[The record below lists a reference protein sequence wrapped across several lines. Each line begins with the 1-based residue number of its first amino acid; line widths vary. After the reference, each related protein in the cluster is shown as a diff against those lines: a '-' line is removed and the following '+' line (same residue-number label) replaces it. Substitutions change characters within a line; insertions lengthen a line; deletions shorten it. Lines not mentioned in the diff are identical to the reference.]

1 MKNMKKLKNMK
12 KWLFLPLALCLSLAL
27 AACDGSSLSGLD
39 GSGQTEIFSGIE
51 SVTENTAEAESV
63 PDTTPESVAENTTE
77 AESVTENVP
86 ETETITESVPDT
98 TPESVTEPVPESV
111 PETEDPAVSVTEN
124 GVYTTKEDVA
134 LYIHLYDRLPENF
147 ITKTQARDLGW
158 PGGDLEPYAPG
169 KCIGGDRF
177 GNYEGLLPANHQ
189 YKECDINTLGA
200 KKRGAERLIYS
211 TDLSA
216 GENLIYYTG
225 DHYESFTLLY
235 GVE

>member
-1 MKNMKKLKNMK
+1 MKNMK
-12 KWLFLPLALCLSLAL
+12 KWLFLPLALCLALAL
-27 AACDGSSLSGLD
+27 AACDGSLLSAPD
-39 GSGQTEIFSGIE
+39 GIGQTEIFSGIE
-51 SVTENTAEAESV
+51 SENA
-63 PDTTPESVAENTTE
+63 
-77 AESVTENVP
+77 AESVTEA
-86 ETETITESVPDT
+86 
-98 TPESVTEPVPESV
+98 VTENSTEAESAPESV
-111 PETEDPAVSVTEN
+111 PETETTLESTPEIEEPAVSVTEN
-124 GVYTTKEDVA
+124 GVYTTREDVA
-134 LYIHLYDRLPENF
+134 LYIHLYDHLPENF

-177 GNYEGLLPANHQ
+177 GNYEGLLPADHQ

>member
-1 MKNMKKLKNMK
+1 MKNMKK
-12 KWLFLPLALCLSLAL
+12 WVFLPLALCLSLIL
-27 AACDGSSLSGLD
+27 AACDGSFLSGPD

-51 SVTENTAEAESV
+51 S
-63 PDTTPESVAENTTE
+63 ENTT
-77 AESVTENVP
+77 ESVTENS
-86 ETETITESVPDT
+86 TEAEAVTESVPENIT
-98 TPESVTEPVPESV
+98 EAESTPESVTETEIIPESV
-111 PETEDPAVSVTEN
+111 PENIPETEETAVSVTED

-134 LYIHLYDRLPENF
+134 LYIHLYDHLPGNF

-158 PGGDLEPYAPG
+158 SGGDLEPYAPG